1 MVMAEME
8 NNDYYNKSLKALIE
22 YIEQEKKTITEV
34 EWNRYAFKN
43 NYLSS
48 ETMGYLSKTKFHK
61 LCKSI
66 LKEIKKK
73 ITPLKLRNK
82 KIQKKRP
89 PQAKKARPDSPCRP
103 CYERDA
109 TPQGRTAAYPIPF
122 VGDLPEGRPYERNP
136 VGIRRIRSGRPA
148 RPDSIRTDTQVSDAA
163 PFDRFQPNR
172 PFIRHYRP
180 PIRNRV
186 PNRCLTYLRHMP

>member
-73 ITPLKLRNK
+73 
-82 KIQKKRP
+82 
-89 PQAKKARPDSPCRP
+89 
-103 CYERDA
+103 
-109 TPQGRTAAYPIPF
+109 
-122 VGDLPEGRPYERNP
+122 
-136 VGIRRIRSGRPA
+136 
-148 RPDSIRTDTQVSDAA
+148 
-163 PFDRFQPNR
+163 
-172 PFIRHYRP
+172 
-180 PIRNRV
+180 
-186 PNRCLTYLRHMP
+186 

>member
-34 EWNRYAFKN
+34 EWNRYAVKN
-43 NYLSS
+43 NYLAS

-73 ITPLKLRNK
+73 
-82 KIQKKRP
+82 
-89 PQAKKARPDSPCRP
+89 
-103 CYERDA
+103 
-109 TPQGRTAAYPIPF
+109 
-122 VGDLPEGRPYERNP
+122 
-136 VGIRRIRSGRPA
+136 
-148 RPDSIRTDTQVSDAA
+148 
-163 PFDRFQPNR
+163 
-172 PFIRHYRP
+172 
-180 PIRNRV
+180 
-186 PNRCLTYLRHMP
+186 